1 MYLVS
6 APLYYSSLALI
17 NNRAI
22 LWRWDKGVK
31 LNVGFA
37 VQRDIC
43 YNHAHCEKL
52 AQFVKKNLPIFDITV
67 RSVKKLGD
75 VCPNPVYQTRCFKLE
90 NWKNP
95 VQIDKG
101 SAGFLADNHTK
112 VLSFT
117 ILKSKL

>member
-52 AQFVKKNLPIFDITV
+52 AQFVQIYEHYTSQSSAFLRRPQNLKKESPNFRHYCKIT
-67 RSVKKLGD
+67 
-75 VCPNPVYQTRCFKLE
+75 F
-90 NWKNP
+90 
-95 VQIDKG
+95 I
-101 SAGFLADNHTK
+101 
-112 VLSFT
+112 
-117 ILKSKL
+117 